1 MGCGYLLWLN
11 GSGTN
16 VSKRVSQQRSANV
29 RNVPRRAS
37 IHLRYS
43 RLMILVDDAGG
54 EWPVIGHAPWNGC
67 SLADFL
73 MPSFLLI
80 VGMAIALAL
89 KIMKYCGQISM
100 NQDAVDLIEKSE
112 TSRMYSMF
120 KLMILVDDAG
130 GEWPVIGHAP
140 WNGCSLADFLMPSFL
155 LIVGMAIA
163 LALKIMKYCGQISM
177 NQDAVDL
184 IEKIYDNETI
194 GVERRLFI
202 NCHRG
207 DSEIEAALKR
217 EHPGFAFGC
226 ISLKQA
232 GCIRCLR
239 CLEYD
244 GAGYICDI
252 VALLDSGLFG
262 IPMVGL
268 IYVPFLKTRLKNF
281 ASDGFRTLN
290 RLQHLVVEEVENCYV
305 IAHMERESGVSPRR
319 SPLAHLMPE
328 ITLICRYEFLIS
340 IKKEEDIEF
349 TLEFSWDTMKG
360 KSENVQDFFPSLQGA
375 VAAVECA
382 GGAFKGTKVI
392 GAEVAYLIVD
402 VKSDVVVKSYC
413 HILTLTSAAT
423 GRLLFNIVKPRKEGE
438 KDTRSAIIRSELY
451 TSQFNFVTR
460 GGHGWP
466 GWIMAR
472 KMIGAEENCD
482 TLKGQFELE
491 ELRTDFNKLNK
502 EVAKFRIVF

>member
-1 MGCGYLLWLN
+1 MDHLRCMIRQFSGRSTIRQNGFFGLLQSSVRETTVESTPQDLLLLHISLSGV

-43 RLMILVDDAGG
+43 R
-54 EWPVIGHAPWNGC
+54 
-67 SLADFL
+67 
-73 MPSFLLI
+73 
-80 VGMAIALAL
+80 
-89 KIMKYCGQISM
+89 
-100 NQDAVDLIEKSE
+100 
-112 TSRMYSMF
+112 
-120 KLMILVDDAG
+120 LMILVDDAG

-244 GAGYICDI
+244 GAGY
-252 VALLDSGLFG
+252 VSKSHEGESNYGLLVIWD
-262 IPMVGL
+262 
-268 IYVPFLKTRLKNF
+268 
-281 ASDGFRTLN
+281 SDGG
-290 RLQHLVVEEVENCYV
+290 
-305 IAHMERESGVSPRR
+305 AD
-319 SPLAHLMPE
+319 
-328 ITLICRYEFLIS
+328 ICAFS
-340 IKKEEDIEF
+340 QNTAKE
-349 TLEFSWDTMKG
+349 L
-360 KSENVQDFFPSLQGA
+360 
-375 VAAVECA
+375 C
-382 GGAFKGTKVI
+382 
-392 GAEVAYLIVD
+392 
-402 VKSDVVVKSYC
+402 
-413 HILTLTSAAT
+413 
-423 GRLLFNIVKPRKEGE
+423 
-438 KDTRSAIIRSELY
+438 
-451 TSQFNFVTR
+451 
-460 GGHGWP
+460 
-466 GWIMAR
+466 
-472 KMIGAEENCD
+472 
-482 TLKGQFELE
+482 
-491 ELRTDFNKLNK
+491 
-502 EVAKFRIVF
+502 